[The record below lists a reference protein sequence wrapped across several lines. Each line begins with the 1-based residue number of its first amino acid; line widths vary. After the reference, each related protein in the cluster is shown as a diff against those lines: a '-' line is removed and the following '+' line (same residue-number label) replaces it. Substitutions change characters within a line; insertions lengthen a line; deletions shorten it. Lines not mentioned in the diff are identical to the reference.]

1 MEEIDIKDFLKYL
14 KKFIIPAA
22 AALVLAVAGVLI
34 YEINYKTTLY
44 KATTKVVLAQAV
56 VNDEKSKKVEETGI
70 TLNDININQKLV
82 QTYSEIAKSDEVLQ
96 KSIDKLGLET
106 TPADLSKRVSVTDVT
121 DTVIIKISV
130 EDEDPEK
137 SAEISNRIA
146 KEFTRSVKD
155 TFGLS
160 NATILDPAKTPT
172 APSNDTL
179 ARDVVIAAF
188 IAVFGVIAIA
198 FIIYYFDNSI
208 KYSDDLENKIN
219 MPVIGKIVKS
229 DVDKKQTQNVIAVEA
244 YPKSAV
250 AESVKSLRTNLQFAN
265 VDKNFKT
272 ILVTSSVPSEGK
284 TFTASNL
291 ATSFAQNGKKTL
303 IVDCDLRKG
312 RLHQVFNVLNTLG
325 LSNLLIDDITKYKK
339 YIQKTKIA
347 NLSVITRGA
356 YPPNPSELLGSEK
369 NRELIEILKEK
380 FDIIIFDGAPC
391 GSVTDSVIMSTLA
404 DEVLIVARDSK
415 TTFPLLQATKEMLD
429 KVNAP
434 VAGTVMNAV
443 SRKSARYYGYYG
455 DK

>member
-160 NATILDPAKTPT
+160 NAAILDPAKTPA

-188 IAVFGVIAIA
+188 IAVFGIIAIA
-198 FIIYYFDNSI
+198 FIIYYFDNFWVIYSI
-208 KYSDDLENKIN
+208 DI
-219 MPVIGKIVKS
+219 KS
-229 DVDKKQTQNVIAVEA
+229 FKK
-244 YPKSAV
+244 
-250 AESVKSLRTNLQFAN
+250 
-265 VDKNFKT
+265 
-272 ILVTSSVPSEGK
+272 
-284 TFTASNL
+284 
-291 ATSFAQNGKKTL
+291 
-303 IVDCDLRKG
+303 
-312 RLHQVFNVLNTLG
+312 
-325 LSNLLIDDITKYKK
+325 
-339 YIQKTKIA
+339 
-347 NLSVITRGA
+347 
-356 YPPNPSELLGSEK
+356 
-369 NRELIEILKEK
+369 
-380 FDIIIFDGAPC
+380 IIFFCPFFIC
-391 GSVTDSVIMSTLA
+391 
-404 DEVLIVARDSK
+404 
-415 TTFPLLQATKEMLD
+415 FC
-429 KVNAP
+429 
-434 VAGTVMNAV
+434 
-443 SRKSARYYGYYG
+443 
-455 DK
+455 